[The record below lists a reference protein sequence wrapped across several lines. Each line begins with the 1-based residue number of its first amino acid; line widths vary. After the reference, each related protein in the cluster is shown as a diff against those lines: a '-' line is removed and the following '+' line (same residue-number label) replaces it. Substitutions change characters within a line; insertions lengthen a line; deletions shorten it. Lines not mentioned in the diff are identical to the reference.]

1 MVRLGKT
8 DSGYLCWLDLAA
20 TNADRAKT
28 FYRKLFGWTSHE
40 QQANGGSFTRLRLS
54 DQDVGSIYQLRE
66 ALLDHGMSSHWTPYV
81 RVNDVKDAVRQ
92 AALLG
97 GTVVVHP
104 FLVSGVARIALIL
117 DLGRR
122 TGRFVGA
129 DRAQHESERSWL
141 ERRHGG
147 QSAAR
152 GKHQP
157 KKAMTVYS
165 MSR

>member
-8 DSGYLCWLDLAA
+8 DRGQFCWLDLAA

-104 FLVSGVARIALIL
+104 FLVSGVARIVLIL
-117 DLGRR
+117 DS
-122 TGRFVGA
+122 VGA
-129 DRAQHESERSWL
+129 LVGLWEPIELNMKANG
-141 ERRHGG
+141 HG
-147 QSAAR
+147 
-152 GKHQP
+152 
-157 KKAMTVYS
+157 
-165 MSR
+165 